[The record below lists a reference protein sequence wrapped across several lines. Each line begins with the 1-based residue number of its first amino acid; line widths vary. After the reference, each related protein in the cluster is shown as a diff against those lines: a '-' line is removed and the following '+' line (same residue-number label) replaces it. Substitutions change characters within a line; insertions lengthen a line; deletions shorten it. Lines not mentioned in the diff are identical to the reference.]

1 MVILSFL
8 KKSAG
13 IVVSVAMSA
22 ASVVLFSGFSSE
34 SQQISLATH
43 PELGIF
49 QVDDLN
55 EAIQETSLVTY
66 DLTTERLTAVQALA
80 TGSAVCRD
88 AITQII
94 SNESQKISP
103 SPHLKLLLQDLPET
117 ISKSSQHFSDQVFEL
132 LVTPGLSKNLEVFV
146 NNERCGL
153 VIGRA
158 FPGSLTEISAFFNK
172 LN

>member
-1 MVILSFL
+1 MSKLKMSKRLAVVIATATASF
-8 KKSAG
+8 
-13 IVVSVAMSA
+13 M
-22 ASVVLFSGFSSE
+22 LFSGFSSE
-34 SQQISLATH
+34 SQQISVATH

-55 EAIQETSLVTY
+55 DAIEETSLVTY
-66 DLTTERLTAVQALA
+66 DLSSERLTAIQALA

-94 SNESQKISP
+94 SNENQKISP
-103 SPHLKLLLQDLPET
+103 SPKLKLLLQGLPET
-117 ISKSSQHFSDQVFEL
+117 ISKSSNYFSDLVFEL
-132 LVTPGLSKNLEVFV
+132 LVSPGLSENLEVFI

-158 FPGSLTEISAFFNK
+158 FPELLTEISVFFNK

>member
-1 MVILSFL
+1 MSFL

-13 IVVSVAMSA
+13 IVVSVAMTA

-34 SQQISLATH
+34 SQQISVATH

-55 EAIQETSLVTY
+55 DAIKETSLVTY
-66 DLTTERLTAVQALA
+66 DLSSERLTAIQALA

-94 SNESQKISP
+94 SNENQKISP
-103 SPHLKLLLQDLPET
+103 SPKLKLLLQGLPET
-117 ISKSSQHFSDQVFEL
+117 ISKSSNYFSDLVFEL
-132 LVTPGLSKNLEVFV
+132 LVSPGLSENLEVFI

-158 FPGSLTEISAFFNK
+158 FPELLTEISAFFNE

>member
-1 MVILSFL
+1 MSKL
-8 KKSAG
+8 KKSKR
-13 IVVSVAMSA
+13 VAVAIATATATFM
-22 ASVVLFSGFSSE
+22 LFSGFSSE

-94 SNESQKISP
+94 SNENEKISP
-103 SPHLKLLLQDLPET
+103 SPQLKLLLQDLPET
-117 ISKSSQHFSDQVFEL
+117 INMSSQHFSDQVFEL
-132 LVTPGLSKNLEVFV
+132 LVTPGLTKNLEVFV

-158 FPGSLTEISAFFNK
+158 FPELLTEISAFFNK

>member
-1 MVILSFL
+1 MSKL
-8 KKSAG
+8 KKSKR
-13 IVVSVAMSA
+13 VAVAIATATATFM
-22 ASVVLFSGFSSE
+22 LFSGFSSE

-49 QVDDLN
+49 QIDDLN

-94 SNESQKISP
+94 SNENEKISP
-103 SPHLKLLLQDLPET
+103 SPQLKLLLQDLPET
-117 ISKSSQHFSDQVFEL
+117 INMWSQHFSDQVFEL
-132 LVTPGLSKNLEVFV
+132 LVTPSLSKNLEVFV